1 MGRLE
6 AISQF
11 IVPLIF
17 LAIWALT
24 SLLNREGQP
33 LPQRPARPGGRPGPN
48 ALGPA
53 ARREETAGIRDGESP
68 APSASRRSTADLGS
82 EEGGA
87 WTPDRVPR
95 PSPSSAPTPP
105 RRIGR
110 QAAADGQPAADVYVI
125 DDELVFIDPVSRMQ
139 IGSAPVSGPRSSPRP
154 AAARKPSRSRR
165 QEPRGERPLGEDP
178 ATQRV
183 LSEQVGQSM
192 ALNRGKPMDLS
203 PLTSKLTALGDTSLR
218 NASSAAATVASNVVP
233 PSLTAQELSRMIADQ
248 PRLREMAL
256 IAEVLQPPVSLRR
269 SRRGV

>member
-53 ARREETAGIRDGESP
+53 ARREESAGIRDGES
-68 APSASRRSTADLGS
+68 AARSASSRSTPDHGP

-87 WTPDRVPR
+87 WTADRAPR
-95 PSPSSAPTPP
+95 PSPTSASAPP

-110 QAAADGQPAADVYVI
+110 QAAVDGQPAADVYVI

-139 IGSAPVSGPRSSPRP
+139 IGSAPVSGPRSTPRP

-165 QEPRGERPLGEDP
+165 PETRGERPLGEDP

-192 ALNRGKPMDLS
+192 ALNRGQPMDLS
-203 PLTSKLTALGDTSLR
+203 PLKSKLTSLSDAPLR
-218 NASSAAATVASNVVP
+218 NAPSAAATVASNDVP
-233 PSLTAQELSRMIADQ
+233 PSLTAQQLSRMIADR

-256 IAEVLQPPVSLRR
+256 LAEVLQPPVSLRR
-269 SRRGV
+269 FRGGR